1 MIHEVSDMFQHT
13 LLCVYVWGF
22 VYTFSLAGGQMPS
35 YSFSTIDLLSVNQL
49 LPSEPWTN
57 WYYSSNSYK
66 HQLPCYFCTVIIIKA
81 VYGRPST
88 FLYLC
93 WLLALPITVVIKHIL
108 NKWFLF
114 SIIFGKALSK
124 HELVSTNYSNAFKFF
139 NVSPRIHHHTDEQL
153 LWMLYVCMYV
163 CVHIVYYCVC
173 IGQCKCVWW

>member
-1 MIHEVSDMFQHT
+1 MS
-13 LLCVYVWGF
+13 
-22 VYTFSLAGGQMPS
+22 
-35 YSFSTIDLLSVNQL
+35 QL
-49 LPSEPWTN
+49 LPSEPWTPTD
-57 WYYSSNSYK
+57 NSYK

-93 WLLALPITVVIKHIL
+93 WLPALSITVVIKHIL

-139 NVSPRIHHHTDEQL
+139 NVSPRIHHYTDEQL

-163 CVHIVYYCVC
+163 CMCVCAYCISCVHWSVYVCMVYYNIISLLSVCILYHSIMLCVC
-173 IGQCKCVWW
+173 VQRRERERGQ